1 MSGGR
6 KMALNIKS
14 IGFDE
19 LQDANRFDA
28 RYFFLQDT
36 IERFSKNKSI
46 QLVDLGEKELL
57 LEITDGEH
65 AGQTFVDDGVRFI
78 KNSSV
83 KDFDISLTDGFYITE
98 YKHSLLQRSALKS
111 NDILFTTIGHLGS
124 ATIVPDNFGEANINQ
139 NLVRMKINDATID
152 PYYLAAFLNSSFVR
166 KQIDCLFTGNIQKIL
181 TYPKI
186 KKIKIIKAK
195 DTIQKQVRKYYL
207 EAIKCGNDAWKSI
220 VCAKNTIRTQ
230 LGLDTF
236 SPLNNFSYEVDYN
249 AVENGLWTPKYYF
262 PKYVSTIEYLQ
273 SNFKCKPLSKLI
285 KYKSGDEVGSNS
297 YNSYLDKKDTD
308 VPFVRTSDIYNYQ
321 YDICPDNFVDF
332 ETYEDLQQNIE
343 VGNILFSNDGKIGM
357 ITMISQ
363 DNPIIV
369 QSHINI
375 IKLNTTEITPEYL
388 YAMLMIE
395 EINSYQS
402 DKCTVIQSTIP
413 TLAKRLN
420 EFTIPIL
427 DDGVIAEVTYLIKQA
442 NQLFDKK
449 RDKIKEIQNLIEQLI
464 IDSVTQEEAQE
475 EL

>member
-1 MSGGR
+1 
-6 KMALNIKS
+6 MALNIKS

-19 LQDANRFDA
+19 LQHADRFDA

-36 IERFSKNKSI
+36 IDRFSKNKNI

-65 AGQTFVDDGVRFI
+65 AGQTFVHDGIRFI

-124 ATIVPDNFGEANINQ
+124 ATIVPEDFGEANINQ

-195 DTIQKQVRKYYL
+195 DSIQKQIRKHYL
-207 EAIKCGNDAWKSI
+207 EAIKFGNDAWESI
-220 VCAKNTIRTQ
+220 VCAKNAIRKR
-230 LGLDTF
+230 LGLDAFLPINTF
-236 SPLNNFSYEVDYN
+236 TYDVDYKS
-249 AVENGLWTPKYYF
+249 VKNGLWTPKYYF

-273 SNFKCKPLSKLI
+273 NNFKCKPLSKLI
-285 KYKSGDEVGSNS
+285 KYKSGDEVGSDS
-297 YNSYLDKKDTD
+297 YNSYLNKKDTD
-308 VPFVRTSDIYNYQ
+308 VPFIRTSDIYNYQ

-332 ETYEDLQQNIE
+332 ETYEDLHQNIE

-357 ITMISQ
+357 TTMISQ

-375 IKLNTTEITPEYL
+375 IKLNTTEITPDYL
-388 YAMLMIE
+388 YAILMID
-395 EINSYQS
+395 EINLYQS

-420 EFTIPIL
+420 EFVIPIL
-427 DDGVIAEVTYLIKQA
+427 DYDIIAEVTGLIKQA
-442 NQLFDKK
+442 NRFFDQK
-449 RDKIKEIQNLIEQLI
+449 RDKIKEIQSSIEQLI
-464 IDSVTQEEAQE
+464 IDSMAQD
-475 EL
+475 